1 MFLYPMAQAIRAPS
15 LEFSKPGA
23 NPTLST
29 IELIRAAL
37 RVRGEPMSR
46 NALLEQL
53 AAWGHSTSRQ
63 SLNAA
68 LEFFASDGSVVEGSK
83 GLFWVP
89 PPSTQL
95 KEIIRTGVRL

>member
-1 MFLYPMAQAIRAPS
+1 MAQSARLPT

-37 RVRGEPMSR
+37 RAKAAPMSR
-46 NALLEQL
+46 NQLLEQL
-53 AAWGHSTSRQ
+53 ADWGHSTSRQ

-68 LEFFASDGSVVEGSK
+68 LNFFAADGSIAEGSK

-89 PPSTQL
+89 PASAQL
-95 KEIIRTGVRL
+95 QEIIRTGARL